1 MTALLCGMLE
11 RRVKLMDKLRGF
23 VRTVLDRLVFI
34 RLPAV
39 VKRAP
44 VGA

>member
-1 MTALLCGMLE
+1 
-11 RRVKLMDKLRGF
+11 MDKLRGF
-23 VRTVLDRLVFI
+23 VRVVLDRLVFI
-34 RLPAV
+34 HLPAD